1 MAVTDCDLKDCQP
14 IKIPRHF
21 AHTLDQVDC
30 YQLCGFSDASN
41 TAYAAVVFLLM
52 KNGELYSSRLIASK
66 TRVAPL
72 QQQTTPR
79 LELLGTL
86 LLARLITSV
95 ANSLRS
101 EITLE
106 QAACYSDSQI
116 ALCWIRGLER
126 EWKPFIQNRVSE
138 IRKLVPVG
146 SWKFCPGKE
155 NPADLPSRGVA
166 PVELCDCKL

>member
-1 MAVTDCDLKDCQP
+1 MVGVV
-14 IKIPRHF
+14 PRDPSHP
-21 AHTLDQVDC
+21 
-30 YQLCGFSDASN
+30 GRSKSDASS

-116 ALCWIRGLER
+116 ALCWIQGLER

-138 IRKLVPVG
+138 IRKLVPVC

-155 NPADLPSRGVA
+155 NPADLPWLSYVIASFGGMDQIGW
-166 PVELCDCKL
+166 ELE